1 MLEKYYNMGQID
13 RLLRF
18 LVGWG
23 LIFLGIVFTGVVDDS
38 LMNGLIAMFGV
49 INVITSVFRICPAY
63 LLARISTLPKGR
75 ANKRNTA
82 EPATI
87 VDGFDDVESNR
98 ILRRKLQISILLPM
112 LALLVIFAVIAYKLD
127 HRSMMMSITRQ
138 VDVAMEMAAKQIIST
153 DSGSDTASAV
163 GSAPPELV
171 QMVSSLSENSELFV
185 QQDANGQIVDSA
197 FSKGE
202 GNEALLRA
210 WLRQSPSLLPEHKSD
225 ARGMLMFGDEQ
236 LIWTSMRVGSTD
248 TWLSVIVPSPK
259 EHSMAAYLF
268 SPGFLVLIFAVS
280 WLAIWSSTYIVGIF
294 VDKMES
300 NSRRLQYRSMHDP
313 LTGLPNRQKVES
325 IISKRLQAL
334 NSESECLVLVMVDII
349 DFRVINE
356 TLGYALGDQLLV
368 QVGNYL
374 KEVEPGKTDVVRMGG
389 DIFCLVGVIAH
400 NRVNASRLANLVH
413 DKLECTHEL
422 NGIPIGLQIRTG
434 LSLGPADSVKPED
447 LVRFADIAL
456 AQAKTQRI
464 KDCFYQ
470 HDQDSHS
477 IRKLTLLARL
487 RTAIELNEL
496 TLVYQPKVDIGTQT
510 LAGVEV
516 LVRWHDDEY
525 GQVSPVEFVSWAEK
539 SGLID
544 KLTHWVL
551 TNAEKQCREWR
562 DRGYYIPF
570 AVNLSPTN
578 LFDKKLIPLIS
589 RLVTEGSFG
598 DGMLELEITENAVME
613 DPERAVQAMRVLSNM
628 GIKFAID
635 DFGTGLSSFSYL
647 RTLPVS
653 NLKIDRA
660 FIADTSQSDKDA
672 VLLRSMIKLGH
683 GLGCVV
689 TAEGVEDEETM
700 DRLRQYRCDHVQGY
714 HVCRP
719 VPADELVRWLQTC
732 DWQGSERAA

>member
-18 LVGWG
+18 LFGWG
-23 LIFLGIVFTGVVDDS
+23 LIFLGIVFTGVIDDS

-75 ANKRNTA
+75 ANKRDTA
-82 EPATI
+82 DSAII
-87 VDGFDDVESNR
+87 VDGFDDVKDNR

-487 RTAIELNEL
+487 RTAIERNEL

-578 LFDKKLIPLIS
+578 LFDRKLIPLIS

-660 FIADTSQSDKDA
+660 FIVDTSQSDKDA

-719 VPADELVRWLQTC
+719 VPADELVRWMQTC
-732 DWQGSERAA
+732 DWHGSERAA